1 MTRISK
7 ADYLALTGKQPK
19 KAKYKNH
26 KPEYYDPELKET
38 LKFDSDKERDYYL
51 ILKDR
56 AKKGELKDLRRQ
68 VTIEIQPAFTAVTGE
83 CIQAINYK
91 ADFIYFDLKDEREH
105 IVDVKGSKKTL
116 TDVYILKKK
125 LLLYKGITIEEVY

>member
-1 MTRISK
+1 MTRISE
-7 ADYLALTGKQPK
+7 ADYLALTGKPPK
-19 KAKYKNH
+19 KAKYRNH

-68 VTIEIQPAFTAVTGE
+68 VTIEIQPAFTAVTGVR
-83 CIQAINYK
+83 IQAINYK
-91 ADFIYFDLKDEREH
+91 ADFVYFDLKDKREH
-105 IVDVKGSKKTL
+105 IVDVKGSKETL

-125 LLLYKGITIEEVY
+125 LLLYKGIIIEEVY